1 MTIDS
6 ADPIVVGVDG
16 SEQSTAAVRW
26 AAREAHRRQAPLRVV
41 HAWVW
46 PLYRVPLGPAPG
58 APPGA
63 GLRAAAESLLA
74 AARSTARAVAG
85 DLAVGT
91 SLEVGTAVPVLLRAA
106 DGAALLV
113 VGNRGL
119 GGFSGLLLG
128 STGIAV
134 SARARCPVVVV
145 RGNEHGDGPVV
156 VGIDGSANADAV
168 LACAVQEAELRRTG
182 LLLVHSFTI
191 SLEHHHLEARGYA
204 DAVAEGQQTGE
215 AILDA
220 VVHRLS
226 CDAPDLAV
234 TVRLTD
240 RSAAHELVDASNTA
254 QLVVVGSHG
263 AGQVAGML
271 VGSTAHALIHNSS
284 CPVLLSR
291 TR

>member
-1 MTIDS
+1 MTSDS

-26 AAREAHRRQAPLRVV
+26 AAHEAHRRHTQLRVV

-63 GLRAAAESLLA
+63 GLRAAAESVLA
-74 AARSTARAVAG
+74 AAGGTAHAVAE
-85 DLAVGT
+85 DLPVET
-91 SLEVGTAVPVLLRAA
+91 SLEVGNSVSVLLRAA
-106 DGAALLV
+106 EGAALLV

-119 GGFSGLLLG
+119 GGFTGLLLG

-145 RGNEHGDGPVV
+145 RGDEHGGEPVV
-156 VGIDGSANADAV
+156 VGIDGSANTDTV
-168 LACAVQEAELRRTG
+168 LACAVEEASLRRAG

-191 SLEHHHLEARGYA
+191 SLERHHLEARGYA
-204 DAVAEGQQTGE
+204 DAFAEGRGHGQ
-215 AILDA
+215 ALLDA
-220 VVHRLS
+220 AVHRLA

-240 RSAAHELVDASNTA
+240 RSAAHELVDASTSA

-271 VGSTAHALIHNSS
+271 VGSTAHALIHHSS

-291 TR
+291 TT

>member
-26 AAREAHRRQAPLRVV
+26 AAREAYRRHAPLRVV

-63 GLRAAAESLLA
+63 GLRAAAESVLA
-74 AARSTARAVAG
+74 AARSTAHAVAG
-85 DLAVGT
+85 DLSVET
-91 SLEVGTAVPVLLRAA
+91 TLEVGTTVPVLLRAA

-128 STGIAV
+128 STGISI

-145 RGNEHGDGPVV
+145 RGNEHGGGPVV
-156 VGIDGSANADAV
+156 VGIEGSANTDAV
-168 LACAVQEAELRRTG
+168 LACATEEASLRG
-182 LLLVHSFTI
+182 ADLLLVHSFTI
-191 SLEHHHLEARGYA
+191 ALERHHLEARGYA
-204 DAVAEGQQTGE
+204 DAVAEGRRTGE
-215 AILDA
+215 AILQGA
-220 VVHRLS
+220 LRRLS

-240 RSAAHELVDASNTA
+240 RSAAQELVDASSSA
-254 QLVVVGSHG
+254 ELVVVGSHG

-291 TR
+291 SG

>member
-1 MTIDS
+1 MTIVA

-26 AAREAHRRQAPLRVV
+26 AAREAHRRHAPLRVV

-63 GLRAAAESLLA
+63 GLRAAAESVLA
-74 AARSTARAVAG
+74 AACSTAHTVAR
-85 DLAVGT
+85 DLSVET

-119 GGFSGLLLG
+119 GGFTGLLLG

-134 SARARCPVVVV
+134 SARARCPVVVM
-145 RGNEHGDGPVV
+145 RGNEHRGGPVV
-156 VGIDGSANADAV
+156 VGIEGSAHTEAV
-168 LACAVQEAELRRTG
+168 LACAVEEASLRSAPLLLGHAFTIALLRR
-182 LLLVHSFTI
+182 
-191 SLEHHHLEARGYA
+191 HLEASGYA
-204 DAVAEGQQTGE
+204 DAVTEGRDKGH
-215 AILDA
+215 ALLDA
-220 VVHRLS
+220 AVRRLAV
-226 CDAPDLAV
+226 DRPDLTV

-240 RSAAHELVDASNTA
+240 RSAAQELVDASTSA
-254 QLVVVGSHG
+254 ELVVVGSQG
-263 AGQVAGML
+263 AGQVSGML

-284 CPVLLSR
+284 SPVLLSR
-291 TR
+291 AT